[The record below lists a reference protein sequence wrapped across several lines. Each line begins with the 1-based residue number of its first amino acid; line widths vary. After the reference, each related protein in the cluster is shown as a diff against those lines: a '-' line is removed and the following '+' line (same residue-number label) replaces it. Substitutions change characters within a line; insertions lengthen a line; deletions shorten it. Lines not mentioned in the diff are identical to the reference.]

1 MQEKLYYTV
10 LIHPAEPVPF
20 DPNWVHGKSIKILGT
35 ANSND
40 RDFVR
45 AARMVSEGVI
55 DLKPF
60 VSAVYESEQIKEA
73 FESAIQGD
81 EIQSSS
87 KILGFRKVKAT
98 VR

>member
-1 MQEKLYYTV
+1 MDISADKGADKGGGNV
-10 LIHPAEPVPF
+10 LSA
-20 DPNWVHGKSIKILGT
+20 DCQGY
-35 ANSND
+35 
-40 RDFVR
+40 FVR

-81 EIQSSS
+81 
-87 KILGFRKVKAT
+87 KFRVVVKF
-98 VR
+98 

>member
-10 LIHPAEPVPF
+10 LFTQQNQFHF

-81 EIQSSS
+81 
-87 KILGFRKVKAT
+87 KFRVVVKF
-98 VR
+98 